1 MITVTSP
8 EDFERGLFG
17 EKSLSSKDSLHGEDD
32 LGAEGVLHGA
42 FILYKEWGQ
51 TPLETLE
58 AYRQTLLEKC
68 QTDDLA
74 TLRKRLVEMPMTYA
88 GRLDPVAEGALL
100 VLVGDETKNK
110 DQYLGLDKEYEI
122 EVLLGLKTDSGDIF
136 GVLENETKESEN
148 FAEEK
153 IKEIVQSF
161 KGKHLFEYPVYSSK
175 TVQGKPLFQWKN
187 EGRIGEIEIPK
198 KNIEIYNID
207 LHDVYEISIKEV
219 SKKVQEALEKV
230 HGDFRFKEIAESWKI
245 FQQKNLGCNFKVLKI
260 TCQCSSGT
268 YMRVLAEKI
277 GEKLDASALAYSIK
291 RTKFIFS

>member
-17 EKSLSSKDSLHGEDD
+17 EKSLSCKDSLHGEGG
-32 LGAEGVLHGA
+32 LYGA
-42 FILYKEWGQ
+42 FILHKEWGQ

-58 AYRQTLLEKC
+58 VYRQTLLEKC

-74 TLRKRLVEMPMTYA
+74 RLREKLAEMPMTYA
-88 GRLDPVAEGALL
+88 GRLDPAAEGVLL
-100 VLVGDETKNK
+100 VLIGDETKNK
-110 DQYLGLDKEYEI
+110 DQYLGLNKEYEI

-136 GVLENETKESEN
+136 GVLENEIKEGEN

-198 KNIEIYNID
+198 KNIEIYNIE

-277 GEKLDASALAYSIK
+277 GKKLGTPALAYSIK